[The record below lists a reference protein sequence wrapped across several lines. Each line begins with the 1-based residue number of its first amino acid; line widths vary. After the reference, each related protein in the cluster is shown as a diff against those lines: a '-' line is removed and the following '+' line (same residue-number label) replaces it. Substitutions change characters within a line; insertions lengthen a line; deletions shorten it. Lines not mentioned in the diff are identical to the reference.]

1 MNPSLIIGFFMPKKT
16 VLHSYTDPAA
26 LDRLL
31 LLIAVFIR
39 YPGIGG
45 GSAGQTGVHRNAL
58 AIVAT
63 QLQAM
68 ALELGYEHLATS
80 VPTLRKDIEFLRRYG
95 ILEDRMYRW
104 GYYLGTGVFTRPELG
119 LAVQALRDLGE
130 PLGDR
135 TLQNLYANLEK
146 RLRGLDLGDEP
157 LYPVRSQ
164 LSNLI
169 IETDPEQMRQQNS
182 YRETLFEKLPELETA
197 IVAGQPIKLHYQQS
211 PYQNPSYQYLRV
223 YPLQLLYHDVA
234 WYLVTDE
241 VDSGYLAAVRLD
253 RLSSH
258 LQELKNLTPRGRIVQ
273 RERLKVVEKLLKA
286 GWGISLGSPEQ
297 QRLELAGEPL
307 VAVKVRFY
315 RSIARFIVEG
325 SKRHSRQRIHEI
337 YDATGKL
344 EAVDYGVSLPERSL
358 EEFWRWVR
366 RFGSETQVLSPPA
379 AVARFQE
386 EARALVDR
394 YQ

>member
-1 MNPSLIIGFFMPKKT
+1 MSPSLIIGFFMPKKT
-16 VLHSYTDPAA
+16 VLHPYTDPAA

-39 YPGIGG
+39 YPGIGD
-45 GSAGQTGVHRNAL
+45 GSAEQAGVHRSAL

-68 ALELGYEHLATS
+68 AVELGYEHLATS

-135 TLQNLYANLEK
+135 TLQTLYANLEK
-146 RLRGLDLGDEP
+146 RLRGLELGDEP

-164 LSNLI
+164 LSTLI
-169 IETDPEQMRQQNS
+169 VDTNPDLMREQGN
-182 YRETLFEKLPELETA
+182 YRETLFEKLPELERA
-197 IVAGQPIKLHYQQS
+197 IVAGQPIELYYRQS
-211 PYQNPSYQYLRV
+211 PYQNLSHQFLRV

-258 LQELKNLTPRGRIVQ
+258 LQELQNLTPRGKIVQ
-273 RERLKVVEKLLKA
+273 RERLKVAEKLFKA
-286 GWGISLGSPEQ
+286 GWGISLGSREQ

-337 YDATGKL
+337 YDGDGKL
-344 EAVDYGVSLPERSL
+344 EAVDYRVSLPERSL

-366 RFGSETQVLSPPA
+366 RFGSESQVLSPPA